1 MARPIQP
8 ASPVPNPEARPTRGS
23 LRGFVRFLL
32 FAVAAAAVLLGLN
45 KVLGTLAGTAR
56 MLQQAQAGTM
66 TIPLVLTL
74 DGLQGTVV
82 ILLSILAARLE
93 KRSLDSLGL
102 PLSSGAPTLFLKG
115 WVWGVSIAS
124 LDLGITWLSGGVH
137 FNGFALP
144 PQEIFLSGLLWALTF
159 VLVALFEEALYRGY
173 ALQALSTSI
182 GFWPA
187 AICLSVLFGGLHLL
201 NPGETLLGALDV
213 VSYALLACFTLQRTG
228 NLWFAVGLHAAWDFS
243 LTVLYSVPSSG
254 MHARGALLR
263 STLSGP
269 TWLTGGSDG
278 PEGSILGLAVLLGS
292 FLLFRVLFPKRASS
306 TSDLRQEASP
316 ID

>member
-1 MARPIQP
+1 M
-8 ASPVPNPEARPTRGS
+8 G
-23 LRGFVRFLL
+23 LGRF
-32 FAVAAAAVLLGLN
+32 
-45 KVLGTLAGTAR
+45 
-56 MLQQAQAGTM
+56 
-66 TIPLVLTL
+66 
-74 DGLQGTVV
+74 
-82 ILLSILAARLE
+82 
-93 KRSLDSLGL
+93 
-102 PLSSGAPTLFLKG
+102 
-115 WVWGVSIAS
+115 IAS
-124 LDLGITWLSGGVH
+124 LDLGITWLLGGFH

-144 PQEIFLSGLLWALTF
+144 PEELFTSALLWALAF
-159 VLVALFEEALYRGY
+159 VVVALFEEALYRGY

-187 AICLSVLFGGLHLL
+187 AVCLSVLFGGLHLL

-254 MHARGALLR
+254 MHAKGALLH

-269 TWLTGGSDG
+269 TWLTGGADG

-292 FLLFRVLFPKRASS
+292 FLLFLVLFPKQASP
-306 TSDLRQEASP
+306 TSELRKKASP
-316 ID
+316 I